1 MLEELDLEN
10 VDEEF
15 VIFDLETTG
24 LNPVTHRII
33 EIGAI
38 RFNKTKYKNEG
49 RVDTYQALVKQDKK
63 LSKKIIEITGIT
75 DGDLTN
81 GESIKDVLQSFSE
94 FVGNTKVISY
104 NADFD
109 MSFLYEEAR
118 RSGLNIHFS
127 KVECAYKLARARL
140 GGVENYKLVTLAKI
154 LGLNTEN
161 AHRAIDD
168 CLLTLKVYIA
178 LHMKKTS
185 SESQVIYK
193 VGKYI
198 GSFFKNIFGVAS

>member
-15 VIFDLETTG
+15 VVFDLETTG
-24 LNPVTHRII
+24 LDPLIHRII
-33 EIGAI
+33 EIGAL
-38 RFNKTKYKNEG
+38 RFNKDKYKSEG
-49 RVDTYQALVKQDKK
+49 RVDTFQALVKQEKK

-75 DGDLTN
+75 DEDLTN
-81 GESIKDVLQSFSE
+81 GENIKDALMSFSE
-94 FVGNTKVISY
+94 FVGKAKVISY

-118 RSGLNIHFS
+118 RSGININFS
-127 KVECAYKLARARL
+127 RVECVYKLARAKL
-140 GGVENYKLVTLAKI
+140 SGVENYKLVTLAKI
-154 LGLNTEN
+154 LGLDTAN

-178 LHMKKTS
+178 LHMKRTS
-185 SESQVIYK
+185 SSNRIIYK
-193 VGKYI
+193 VGNFM
-198 GSFFKNIFGVAS
+198 GSIFKKLFSSAA